1 MGIDR
6 TPYNLRIVTTT
17 KIDMIIALKR
27 PRFKSELSAELPHI
41 KSYPRAY
48 EKGIVDS

>member
-1 MGIDR
+1 MVL
-6 TPYNLRIVTTT
+6 P
-17 KIDMIIALKR
+17 IAVIGFL
-27 PRFKSELSAELPHI
+27 FDLLNGAFDSELPHI